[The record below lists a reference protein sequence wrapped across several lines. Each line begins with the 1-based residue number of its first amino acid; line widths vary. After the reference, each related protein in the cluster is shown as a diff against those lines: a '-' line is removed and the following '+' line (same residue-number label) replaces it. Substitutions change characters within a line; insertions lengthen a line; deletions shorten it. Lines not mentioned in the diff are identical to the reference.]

1 MDVLEVALV
10 LVVDDFEEFAHTLLQ
25 VCLIAAMK
33 VLLQL
38 LHLEV
43 PLVPLYQ
50 IQ

>member
-1 MDVLEVALV
+1 MDVLEVVPV

-25 VCLIAAMK
+25 VSLTAAMQAM
-33 VLLQL
+33 LLL